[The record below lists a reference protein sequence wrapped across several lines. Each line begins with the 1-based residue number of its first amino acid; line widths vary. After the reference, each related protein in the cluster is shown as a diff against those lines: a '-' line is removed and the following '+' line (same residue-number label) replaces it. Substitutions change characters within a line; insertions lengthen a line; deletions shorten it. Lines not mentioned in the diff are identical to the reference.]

1 MKIKYQ
7 QGGAMSLP
15 FAVYQPFILPEET
28 SSEGKSGTSKKENN
42 NQELD
47 QIYDVLKELKGLP
60 GDRYAV
66 TNKLQTLLKTAN
78 MKLND
83 PTGNTGSIESEYL
96 QILNYV
102 QDLQNQQTRYDK
114 AYEHAMENGSL
125 GEVVI
130 DSYGR
135 VMAVGDDGFDWITP
149 EEYSSNPNDYQLI
162 TNGQLLKFREQGRG
176 GLAFDSDSINAV
188 ASSISTKDLI
198 AQLQATISHLGKE
211 TNSQESYV
219 ATRANKL
226 IKGIQD
232 YQEALNKSGNFNAS
246 VQDLHKA
253 KLLTENQA
261 RQAAAA
267 LTFLYTSLPEN
278 YKSLLKI
285 KTNGQDSGAK
295 ALIGTLITLNS
306 NETVGFDIDLEHS
319 SQGVSSSTSSSSG
332 EPSNPYRQIMNG
344 EGGVDKTFYLVPGDN
359 VGYKVDGTYYA
370 QVPRATEDM
379 SLEKFLNT
387 GIQGLVQN
395 VEGITFGDQKIK
407 QENFKDI
414 MYDNSG
420 VATMILP
427 ITKDMLGNISVNFEY
442 VEILNQIDKI
452 IAKQYPNATK
462 EEKEKYRGEM
472 MKEAGLD
479 SLVGPNGL
487 PNYSKFARFLVI
499 PAYTT
504 DRVPMKNYDSDYIEK
519 IKNPSSDLES
529 RLIKGLSS
537 DEDKSDYSVDI
548 DDYWAIFEWGYDDI
562 YRGNVFIPLNN
573 NLNSADMAWG
583 ENTKESSVSRNEQ
596 LYQDFNKLTNMKP
609 TNETK

>member
-7 QGGAMSLP
+7 QGGALSLP

-28 SSEGKSGTSKKENN
+28 SSEGKSSTSKKEKN

-60 GDRYAV
+60 GDRHAV
-66 TNKLQTLLKTAN
+66 TNKLQTLLRTVN

-83 PTGNTGSIESEYL
+83 PMGNTGSIEREYL

-102 QDLQNQQTRYDK
+102 QDLQNQQNRYDK
-114 AYEHAMENGSL
+114 AYEHAMNNGSL

-135 VMAVGDDGFDWITP
+135 VMATDGNGFDWITP
-149 EEYSSNPNDYQLI
+149 EEYFNDSDNYQLI
-162 TNGQLLKFREQGRG
+162 TNGQLLQFREQGTG
-176 GLAFDSDSINAV
+176 GLAFDSASINAV
-188 ASSISTKDLI
+188 ASSVSTKDLT
-198 AQLQATISHLGKE
+198 AQLQAAISNLGKE
-211 TNSQESYV
+211 TNSQESYIAV
-219 ATRANKL
+219 RANKL

-232 YQEALNKSGNFNAS
+232 YREALIKSGKFNAS
-246 VQDLHKA
+246 VQDLYKA
-253 KLLTENQA
+253 DLLTENSAKQA
-261 RQAAAA
+261 KAA
-267 LTFLYTSLPEN
+267 LAFLYASLPEN
-278 YKSLLKI
+278 YKSLLKM

-306 NETVGFDIDLEHS
+306 DEKLDFNVDLEHS
-319 SQGVSSSTSSSSG
+319 SQGVSSSTSSPSG

-344 EGGVDKTFYLVPGDN
+344 EGGVDKTLYLIPGDN
-359 VGYKVDGTYYA
+359 VGYKVDGIYYA
-370 QVPRATEDM
+370 QAPRANEDM

-387 GIQGLVQN
+387 GIQGLAQN
-395 VEGITFGDQKIK
+395 IEGITFGDQKIK

-414 MYDNSG
+414 MYDNFG
-420 VATMILP
+420 IATMILP
-427 ITKDMLGNISVNFEY
+427 MTKDKLENISVNFEY
-442 VEILNQIDKI
+442 VEILNQIDET
-452 IAKQYPNATK
+452 IATKYPNATK

-472 MKEAGLD
+472 MKDAGLD

-487 PNYSKFARFLVI
+487 PNYSKFARFLVV

-504 DRVPMKNYDSDYIEK
+504 DKVPMENYDSNYIEK
-519 IKNPSSDLES
+519 IQNPSPDLES

-537 DEDKSDYSVDI
+537 DKDKSDYSVDI
-548 DDYWAIFEWGYDDI
+548 NDYWALFEWGYDEV
-562 YRGNVFIPLNN
+562 YRGNVFIPLSN